1 MIRRESKLPLKTVL
15 RLSGL
20 FLAIVMF
27 YFVYQNFSGS
37 YQELSQSVKNINIA
51 LFLIASL
58 MYSISFIFMAYLWM
72 YIQYDSQENIGKLD
86 YIDIFITSAFAR
98 YIPGGIWNIVGK
110 TVWCIRRGASPCR
123 TSGAI
128 CVEYLFQIMSS
139 LFFLLF
145 FLPFIF
151 RSSIIAGFAVLVCGI
166 STLVFLPFF
175 IRLGFKLLRMFFK
188 SQSEYS
194 LSNTAIYGLFIGYI
208 IMWFSVGMGLAVLCI
223 SIGGSSPAAA
233 IHLGVAYPVAWV
245 AGFLSPTP
253 NGLGVREYVLQFFGT
268 GTLDAAQLIVL
279 LVGARCW
286 TIAGEIF
293 AFIGIKLL
301 QTTQVFYRI
310 NCPQEQD
317 ASAERVL
324 FVSTKNRDYLRNT
337 QEIKLLNNSG
347 RRVRLIA
354 GSSRSYF
361 ARLIY
366 VYWHLSVIFTGK
378 IDHFFCGFSPQLV
391 LPFWYWKFRNKKI
404 TIDFFISLYDTFIS
418 DRKIFRRGSLVAHLL
433 YRLDVLTLRLAD
445 EIICDT
451 KAHSY
456 YFIRFFKAD
465 RNKVKVLYLEADKT
479 YYDPSLYPKYDYDG
493 KILNVLYFGS
503 ILPLQGVEVIID
515 AILLLKKRK
524 DIRFVIIGPLK
535 KMQKKQ
541 LAFANAVTFD
551 YLSQRELAFEIS
563 RADLCL
569 AGHFNAEIGK
579 AARTIPGKAY
589 IYRSMNKPIIL
600 GDTPANHELFESNQG
615 EIIFCPRGDSVSL
628 ADRIVKFKEKL
639 QIKKEMDIV

>member
-1 MIRRESKLPLKTVL
+1 MIRWESKLPLKTVL
-15 RLSGL
+15 RFSGL

-27 YFVYQNFSGS
+27 YFVYRNFSGS
-37 YQELSQSVKNINIA
+37 YQELSQSVKNINIV
-51 LFLIASL
+51 LFLASSL
-58 MYSISFIFMAYLWM
+58 MYSISFVFMAYLWM
-72 YIQYDSQENIGKLD
+72 YIQYDRQENISRLD

-98 YIPGGIWNIVGK
+98 YIPGGIWNIIGK
-110 TVWCIRRGASPCR
+110 AVWCIKRGASPYR

-151 RSSIIAGFAVLVCGI
+151 KNSVIAGVVVFICGI
-166 STLVFLPFF
+166 FAFTFLPFF
-175 IRLGFKLLRMFFK
+175 IRQGFKLLSRLFK

-194 LSNTAIYGLFIGYI
+194 LSNVAIYSLFIGYI
-208 IMWFSVGMGLAVLCI
+208 IMWFSVGMGFAALCI
-223 SIGGSSPAAA
+223 SIGGTSPAAA
-233 IHLGVAYPVAWV
+233 THLGVAYPVAWV

-268 GTLDAAQLIVL
+268 GTLEAAQLIVL
-279 LVGARCW
+279 LVAARCW
-286 TIAGEIF
+286 TIVGEVF

-301 QTTQVFYRI
+301 RAAQVFFRI
-310 NCPQEQD
+310 NCSSDQD
-317 ASAERVL
+317 ASSERVL

-337 QEIKLLNNSG
+337 QEIKLLNNNG

-354 GSSRSYF
+354 SSSRSYF

-366 VYWHLSVIFTGK
+366 VYWHLSVIFTTK

-418 DRKIFRRGSLVAHLL
+418 DRKIFRRGSLAAHLL
-433 YRLDVLTLRLAD
+433 YHLDVLTLCLAD

-451 KAHSY
+451 KAHSH
-456 YFIRFFKAD
+456 YFIRFFKA
-465 RNKVKVLYLEADKT
+465 NKNKIRVLYLEADKT
-479 YYDPSLYPKYDYDG
+479 YYDPVLYPKYDYDG

-515 AILLLKKRK
+515 AILLLKKRT
-524 DIRFVIIGPLK
+524 DIRFVLIGPLK
-535 KMQKKQ
+535 KIQKKQ
-541 LAFANAVTFD
+541 LASANVVIFD

-600 GDTPANHELFESNQG
+600 GDTPANHELFESNQE